1 MHKKRNEEKFFF
13 LNICPKIMAKKRNEE
28 KGFFQNIC
36 PKIMVKKG
44 FGGFTKEARNFGGCG
59 KTQNLGGLYFSSI
72 ENEQ

>member
-1 MHKKRNEEKFFF
+1 
-13 LNICPKIMAKKRNEE
+13 MAKKRNEE